1 MRFGRAADRRAMAAA
16 TTLATASPIPEGPE
30 PAWASVDFEA
40 LSEDE
45 VVDLLLRRLRKLIA
59 LGVEPG
65 LALIGASRLEIA
77 LP

>member
-1 MRFGRAADRRAMAAA
+1 MDAARAADRRAMAAA

-30 PAWASVDFEA
+30 PAWTPVDFEA

-65 LALIGASRLEIA
+65 LALIEATRLDVA

>member
-1 MRFGRAADRRAMAAA
+1 MAAA
-16 TTLATASPIPEGPE
+16 TTLAQASPIPQGPE
-30 PAWASVDFEA
+30 PAWAPVDFEV

-65 LALIGASRLEIA
+65 LALIEATRLDVA